1 MSTQSKKFNIHED
14 WTVVILGFIIIG
26 ISLFIFLPEVPV
38 FNWSNPADLQTK
50 VFDLQNLE
58 ILFIQF
64 IYFISIGTL
73 GAFLIG
79 RPVRYFLFTFPVVY
93 ILTLIALILA
103 GNAAIKSI
111 NLEAVIF
118 SLIIGLVIGNFFKL
132 PEWFRSALSTE
143 VFVKIGLV
151 LLGTSV
157 IFSDILKAGSL
168 GLIQALVV
176 VISVWYFAFWLCR
189 KLKVDDELTMMISSA
204 VSICGVSAAIATSGA
219 IKSDSKK
226 LSYVISIVLVTAI
239 PMMIFMPIIAR
250 YFNFPEEVT
259 GAWLGGS
266 IDTSGAVVA
275 SGTLVG
281 ETALKIST
289 IVKFSQN
296 VLLGLAA
303 FAISVYWTYLHNT
316 ASEAVESKPT
326 LKVIWERFP
335 KFVIGFIAA
344 SLLFS
349 FLITPE
355 TRDSVKDSLK
365 NLQGVWFALA
375 FTSIGLE
382 TNFKDLL
389 SNNSRKPLYA
399 FLIAQLFNVIVTL
412 IIAFLLF
419 GS

>member
-1 MSTQSKKFNIHED
+1 MSTPTKTFTIHED

-38 FNWSNPADLQTK
+38 FKWSTGTELLYD
-50 VFDLQNLE
+50 VFDFGNIKTLALQFLY
-58 ILFIQF
+58 L
-64 IYFISIGTL
+64 ISIGTL

-79 RPVRYFLFTFPVVY
+79 KSVKYFLLGFPVVY
-93 ILTLIALILA
+93 ILTVIALIIA
-103 GNAAIKSI
+103 GNTEVKGL

-118 SLIIGLVIGNFFKL
+118 SLAIGLAIGNFFQL
-132 PEWFRSALSTE
+132 PDWFLSALSTE

-157 IFSDILKAGSL
+157 IFADILKAGSL
-168 GLIQALVV
+168 GLIQALIVV
-176 VISVWYFAFWLCR
+176 LSVWYFAFWLCK

-219 IKSDSKK
+219 IKGDSKK

-239 PMMIFMPIIAR
+239 PMMIFMPMIAK

-275 SGTLVG
+275 SGSLVG

-296 VLLGLAA
+296 VLLGIAA
-303 FAISVYWTYLHNT
+303 FAISVYWTYTHNKS
-316 ASEAVESKPT
+316 AEAVESKPT
-326 LKVIWERFP
+326 LSVIWERFP

-349 FLITPE
+349 FVLSPE
-355 TRDSVKDSLK
+355 VRDGVKDSLK
-365 NLQGVWFALA
+365 NLQGIWFALA

-419 GS
+419 GK

>member
-1 MSTQSKKFNIHED
+1 MSTQTKTFTIHED

-26 ISLFIFLPEVPV
+26 LSLFVFLPEVPV
-38 FNWSNPADLQTK
+38 FKWSNQTDLFAD
-50 VFDLQNLE
+50 VFDSANLK
-58 ILFIQF
+58 ILLFQF
-64 IYFISIGTL
+64 LYLIIIGAL

-79 RPVRYFLFTFPVVY
+79 KSVKHFLLGFPIVYLLTVV
-93 ILTLIALILA
+93 ALIIA
-103 GNAAIKSI
+103 GNTEVKGL

-118 SLIIGLVIGNFFKL
+118 SLIIGLAIGNFFKL
-132 PEWFRSALSTE
+132 PDWFKSALSTE

-176 VISVWYFAFWLCR
+176 VLSVWYFAFWLCK

-219 IKSDSKK
+219 IKGDSKK

-239 PMMIFMPIIAR
+239 PMMIFMPIIAK

-275 SGTLVG
+275 SGSLVG

-296 VLLGLAA
+296 VLLGIAA
-303 FAISVYWTYLHNT
+303 FVISVYWTYSHNSSAET
-316 ASEAVESKPT
+316 AASKPT

-335 KFVIGFIAA
+335 KFVIGFITA

-349 FLITPE
+349 FLLTAE
-355 TRDSVKDSLK
+355 TRDGVKDSLK
-365 NLQGVWFALA
+365 NLQGIWFALA

-389 SNNSRKPLYA
+389 NNNSRKPLYA
-399 FLIAQLFNVIVTL
+399 FLIAQLFNVIITL
-412 IIAFLLF
+412 LIAFLLF
-419 GS
+419 SK

>member
-176 VISVWYFAFWLCR
+176 VISVWYFAF
-189 KLKVDDELTMMISSA
+189 
-204 VSICGVSAAIATSGA
+204 
-219 IKSDSKK
+219 
-226 LSYVISIVLVTAI
+226 
-239 PMMIFMPIIAR
+239 
-250 YFNFPEEVT
+250 
-259 GAWLGGS
+259 
-266 IDTSGAVVA
+266 
-275 SGTLVG
+275 
-281 ETALKIST
+281 
-289 IVKFSQN
+289 
-296 VLLGLAA
+296 
-303 FAISVYWTYLHNT
+303 
-316 ASEAVESKPT
+316 
-326 LKVIWERFP
+326 
-335 KFVIGFIAA
+335 
-344 SLLFS
+344 
-349 FLITPE
+349 
-355 TRDSVKDSLK
+355 
-365 NLQGVWFALA
+365 
-375 FTSIGLE
+375 
-382 TNFKDLL
+382 
-389 SNNSRKPLYA
+389 
-399 FLIAQLFNVIVTL
+399 
-412 IIAFLLF
+412 
-419 GS
+419 

>member
-1 MSTQSKKFNIHED
+1 MSTQPKKNTIHED

-26 ISLFIFLPEVPV
+26 ISLFIFLPEVPI
-38 FNWSNPADLQTK
+38 FKWSNGTDLISD
-50 VFDLQNLE
+50 VFDFENLK
-58 ILFIQF
+58 ILGIQF
-64 IYFISIGTL
+64 LYLISIGAF

-79 RPVRYFLFTFPVVY
+79 KSVKYFLLVFPIVY
-93 ILTLIALILA
+93 ILTVLALIIA
-103 GNAAIKSI
+103 GNTEVKAL

-118 SLIIGLVIGNFFKL
+118 SLIIGLAIGNFLKL
-132 PEWFRSALSTE
+132 PEWFKSALSTE

-176 VISVWYFAFWLCR
+176 VLSVWYFAFWLCR

-219 IKSDSKK
+219 IKGDSKK

-239 PMMIFMPIIAR
+239 PMMIFMPIIAKC
-250 YFNFPEEVT
+250 FNFPEEVT

-303 FAISVYWTYLHNT
+303 FAISVYWTYTHNNS
-316 ASEAVESKPT
+316 AEAKESKPT
-326 LKVIWERFP
+326 LSVIWERFP
-335 KFVIGFIAA
+335 KFVIGFILA
-344 SLLFS
+344 SIVFS
-349 FLITPE
+349 FFLTSE
-355 TRDSVKDSLK
+355 VRDGLKDSLK
-365 NLQGVWFALA
+365 NLQGIWFALA

-389 SNNSRKPLYA
+389 QNNSRKPLYA

-419 GS
+419 GK